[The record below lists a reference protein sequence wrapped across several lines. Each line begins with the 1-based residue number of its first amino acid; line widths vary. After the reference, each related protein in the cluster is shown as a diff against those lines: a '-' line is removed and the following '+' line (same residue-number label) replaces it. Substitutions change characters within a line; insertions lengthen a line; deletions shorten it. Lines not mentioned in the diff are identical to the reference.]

1 MEQNNW
7 NENENQNFGGQTG
20 YTGSGPAPQQY
31 GQPHEPVIIVGEP
44 ERDKRQSKNL
54 AISSLVLG
62 ILSLVFCWL
71 SYISIIL
78 GVIAVVQGIISV
90 AQHRPGQ
97 GMAAAGI
104 ATGGLGTLLSL
115 ILGFLMIVGMAVLY
129 GM

>member
-1 MEQNNW
+1 M
-7 NENENQNFGGQTG
+7 
-20 YTGSGPAPQQY
+20 
-31 GQPHEPVIIVGEP
+31 IIVGEP

-54 AISSLVLG
+54 AVSSLVLG
-62 ILSLVFCWL
+62 IVSLVFCWL

-90 AQHRPGQ
+90 AQRRPGQ

-104 ATGGLGTLLSL
+104 ATGGLGILLSL